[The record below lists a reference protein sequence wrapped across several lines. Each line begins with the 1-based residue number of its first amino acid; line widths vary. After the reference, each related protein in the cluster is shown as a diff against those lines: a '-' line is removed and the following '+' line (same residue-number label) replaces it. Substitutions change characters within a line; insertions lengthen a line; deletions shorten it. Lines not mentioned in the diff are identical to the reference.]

1 MKKLFY
7 FSLIVIVAFSTGGF
21 AQNKMKAN
29 LFSDYENLLD
39 ELQRHDAE
47 VLSPEHFKKAVE
59 YYKKASEEYDNKDKG
74 IDEIKEQLQKCRE
87 EALKAKEVVQLAQ
100 ENLQKTLT
108 ARDSALSANAP
119 TFAPEQWDKAEEE
132 FQEATSQLEDGDLD
146 DAKEY
151 GEKAYELFKRTEL
164 LAIKNAILGDA
175 RTQVEIAKRE
185 GAEEYCLQTFRHA
198 TTLLM
203 DAESFI
209 DNNPYSRDEA
219 TQKALLAAY
228 EGRHAQ
234 YLARTIKGL
243 AEDDA
248 NWESLILKFEEILS
262 NLGTPFHYQPKFDNG
277 FESVVKTLK
286 AHIITLKNEQKRLLA
301 ENAELEERVNSLQ
314 ESQASTSQALKKK
327 EELEQKIEKVKSIFT
342 SSEAEVIYQGD
353 KLIIRLTGLQFK
365 SGRAIIQPEYFALLT
380 KVQRALHVFPDK
392 YVSVNG
398 HTDATGNARKNK
410 MLSEQRA
417 KAVAEY
423 LIANMELSKDRI
435 QYYGYGDLKPVASN
449 KTRAGRLKNRRIE
462 VVISLND

>member
-1 MKKLFY
+1 MKKLFI
-7 FSLIVIVAFSTGGF
+7 FSLIIMAVFSTRGV
-21 AQNKMKAN
+21 AQNNMKAN

-74 IDEIKEQLQKCRE
+74 IDEIKEKLQKCRE

-100 ENLQKTLT
+100 QHLQKTLA

-119 TFAPEQWDKAEEE
+119 TFAPEQWDEAENE
-132 FQEATSQLEDGDLD
+132 FQEATSQLEDGDID

-151 GEKAYELFKRTEL
+151 GAEAYKLFKSTEL

-175 RTQVEIAKRE
+175 RTQLEVAKKE

-209 DNNPYSRDEA
+209 NANPYARNEA

-234 YLARTIKGL
+234 YLARTIKKL
-243 AEDDA
+243 SRDDS

-262 NLGTPFHYQPKFDNG
+262 NLGTPFHYVPKFDSG
-277 FESVVKTLK
+277 FDDAVKALK
-286 AHIITLKNEQKRLLA
+286 AHIITLKDEQKRLLA
-301 ENAELEERVNSLQ
+301 ENTDLEEKMNALK
-314 ESQASTSQALKKK
+314 ESQASTSEALKKK
-327 EELEQKIEKVKSIFT
+327 EELEQKINKVKAIF
-342 SSEAEVIYQGD
+342 SPAEAEVIYQGD
-353 KLIIRLTGLQFK
+353 KLVIRLTGLRFQ
-365 SGRAIIQPEYFALLT
+365 SGRSIIQPEYFALLT

-410 MLSEQRA
+410 LLSEQRA

-423 LIANMELSKDRI
+423 LIANMELANDRI
-435 QYYGYGDLKPVASN
+435 QYYGYGDLKPIASN
-449 KTRAGRLKNRRIE
+449 KTKSGRLKNRRIE
-462 VVISLND
+462 VVISLAD